1 MNKFVDNVELFEY
14 TSAADPISDL
24 IKPEIF
30 DFSKLDIKENNVND
44 IYQSPNLKI
53 KYINENH

>member
-1 MNKFVDNVELFEY
+1 MNKFIDNVELFEY
-14 TSAADPISDL
+14 ISVAVPISDL

>member
-14 TSAADPISDL
+14 TSAAEPISDL

-30 DFSKLDIKENNVND
+30 KLKKAVSSYIHK
-44 IYQSPNLKI
+44 NLIFEK
-53 KYINENH
+53 